1 MSPFHPLASTSK
13 SSLTRF
19 FPLPVGAAPASPSG
33 TSAPSSL
40 LACPSLPS
48 SSSSASSSPAR
59 TSFQVGQDSGS
70 YLNLRRKNRLTPST
84 SRSKKL
90 VLRFAHFREQKR
102 LQLGIDMSRA
112 DHLREI
118 NDGRLA
124 GLLVNQNVE
133 LVVVSVDQSAVSES
147 KKQSHERGVKL

>member
-1 MSPFHPLASTSK
+1 
-13 SSLTRF
+13 
-19 FPLPVGAAPASPSG
+19 
-33 TSAPSSL
+33 
-40 LACPSLPS
+40 
-48 SSSSASSSPAR
+48 
-59 TSFQVGQDSGS
+59 
-70 YLNLRRKNRLTPST
+70 
-84 SRSKKL
+84 
-90 VLRFAHFREQKR
+90 
-102 LQLGIDMSRA
+102 MSRA